1 MIDAGRRAGAAH
13 AVDGDRVTLEGAADR
28 ALKTGRNRLLF
39 TGALFVLAYLVVAA
53 RLVDLTVVRDGL
65 EPRLADRTAP
75 AAGARLDRND
85 IIDRNGVLLA
95 TNLPTASVYANPRL
109 VLDADEAV
117 AKLAAV
123 LPGVGRAALE
133 AKLKSDRHF
142 VWIKRN
148 LTPRQQAAVNRLGL
162 PGVAFQRG
170 DLRVYPLGRMFAHV
184 LGFVDIDNRGIAG
197 VEEAFDD
204 ALRADRGGAETLRLS
219 LDARFQH
226 VLREELTHGMTTFR
240 AVGAAGLIV
249 DADNGEVLAL
259 ASLPDF
265 DPNDPRDRTGAARF
279 NRATLG
285 AYEMGSTFKLL
296 TVAMALDAGVVT
308 MTDGYDASEPLRVA
322 RFVIRDYK
330 PKNRWLSVPEII
342 VYSSNIGAAKMA
354 QDVGTEAQRDFLS
367 RLGLLRAA
375 DIELPEVATPL
386 APSPWREINT
396 MTIGFGHGL
405 AVSPLQL
412 ATAVGA
418 VVNGGVFHPAT
429 LRLRAPGA
437 DAWLA
442 CDVVPHLGADA
453 QADAARGRRGH
464 RQEGCGSGLS
474 GSAARPA
481 LPRRRASADISAMRC
496 CRRSVA
502 AFPMAAP
509 RYVVVVLFDEPKGTA
524 ETFNYATGG
533 WTAAPAVGRIIARI
547 GPMAGIAR
555 AETDDAD
562 EARGLL
568 IEIADRIHAD
578 GKDEGV
584 AF

>member
-240 AVGAAGLIV
+240 ADGAAGLIV

-437 DAWLA
+437 ELGWRVMSSRTSAQMRKLMRL
-442 CDVVPHLGADA
+442 VVVEGTGRK
-453 QADAARGRRGH
+453 AAVPGYLVGGKTGTAEKAGVGGYQRNAL
-464 RQEGCGSGLS
+464 LS
-474 GSAARPA
+474 SF
-481 LPRRRASADISAMRC
+481 
-496 CRRSVA
+496 VA